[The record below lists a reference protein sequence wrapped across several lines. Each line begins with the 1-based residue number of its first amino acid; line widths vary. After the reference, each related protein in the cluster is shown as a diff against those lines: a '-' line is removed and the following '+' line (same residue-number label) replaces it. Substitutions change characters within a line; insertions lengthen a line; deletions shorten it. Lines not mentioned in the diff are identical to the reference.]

1 MDDEALET
9 FEKLRN
15 NDVAEISYKQGLF
28 HMAAAIASNF
38 RDDKSLGTSEM
49 KSEIPTQMYTCALNR
64 GGLINPT
71 IDWLADVTKMDQMFI
86 EHHPKDR
93 LNKGVG
99 LTEDFNKL
107 LQIAFPNRNIEI
119 LEYFTRVRTRA
130 RIRHMNRRIMAP
142 KRGTLRGLRKKV
154 EWLF

>member
-1 MDDEALET
+1 MADDALET
-9 FEKLRN
+9 FEKMRN
-15 NDVAEISYKQGLF
+15 DDVAEISYKQGLF

-38 RDDKSLGTSEM
+38 RHDKSLGTTEM
-49 KSEIPTQMYTCALNR
+49 KSEIPAKMYTCALNK

-107 LQIAFPNRNIEI
+107 LKIAFPNRNIEI
-119 LEYFTRVRTRA
+119 LF
-130 RIRHMNRRIMAP
+130 IRNKLPLM
-142 KRGTLRGLRKKV
+142 V
-154 EWLF
+154 EEVLHQQENCR